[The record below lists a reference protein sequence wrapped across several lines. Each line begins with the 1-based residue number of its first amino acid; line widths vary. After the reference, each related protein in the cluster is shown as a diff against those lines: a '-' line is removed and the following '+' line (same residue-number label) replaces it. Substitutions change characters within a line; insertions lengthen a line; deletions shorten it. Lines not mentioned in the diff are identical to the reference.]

1 MTSLRLVG
9 FRRWTHP
16 KGPKLVKLSLP
27 ISTTSHIRPSPLSS
41 TYRICVMSA
50 YNSDITLVETKAY
63 IMLPDCSEFEVPI
76 RSSRMSFDEVTE
88 WMKDLRKEFGPS
100 CSLLL
105 RRKTGQHILVYEN
118 FLRNNVSALFQSLR
132 LLARVRSVMVMSVLS
147 RPDKEEA
154 TVSFCFSYT
163 IRHIC

>member
-1 MTSLRLVG
+1 
-9 FRRWTHP
+9 
-16 KGPKLVKLSLP
+16 
-27 ISTTSHIRPSPLSS
+27 
-41 TYRICVMSA
+41 MSA